1 MSAEMKRNE
10 SVVAYAPASSA
21 NLSVGFDVLG
31 AALAPVDGSLLGDRV
46 QVKPAEVPFALSA
59 VGRYAHKLPDDP
71 KKNILYDCWLAYGEA
86 LEKRGQTMLPL
97 EMVLEKSLPV
107 GSGLGSSACSVV
119 AALEGLNAFH
129 GNPLSEH
136 ELLLLMGE
144 MEGKIS
150 GSVHYDNVAPCYLG
164 GMQLVVEEGGVISQ
178 GIPVFDEWYW
188 VVCYPGTVV
197 STAAARAILPAQ
209 YRRQDCLTYGRRLAA
224 FVHASY
230 TGQEPLAASVLKDV
244 IAEPYRAA
252 LIEGFN
258 EVRAQAAQNGALATG
273 ISGSGPT
280 VFVVMKDPAQA
291 ERMKDWMEAHFVRNE
306 DGFARVCK
314 LDMAGARVTGSEL

>member
-1 MSAEMKRNE
+1 MSADMCQGG

-31 AALAPVDGSLLGDRV
+31 AALAPIDGSLLGDRV
-46 QVKPAEVPFALSA
+46 LVEAAECPFALAA

-71 KKNILYDCWLAYGEA
+71 KKNILYDCWVAYGEA
-86 LEKRGQTMLPL
+86 LEKRGLTLKPL
-97 EMVLEKSLPV
+97 RMVLEKNLPV

-129 GNPLSEH
+129 GAPLNEH
-136 ELLLLMGE
+136 DLLLLMGE
-144 MEGKIS
+144 MEGRIS
-150 GSVHYDNVAPCYLG
+150 GGVHYDNVAPCYLG
-164 GMQLVVEEGGVISQ
+164 GLQLIVEEAGIISQ
-178 GIPVFDEWYW
+178 GIPTFEQWYW

-209 YRRQDCLTYGRRLAA
+209 YRRQECLTYGRRLAA

-252 LIEGFN
+252 LIEGFH
-258 EVRAQAAQNGALATG
+258 EVREHAAQNGALATG

-280 VFVVMKDPAQA
+280 VFSVLKDATQA
-291 ERMKDWMEAHFVRNE
+291 ERLKAWLEANFVKNE

-314 LDMAGARVTGSEL
+314 LDLQGARITGSEL